1 MKKIRLILILVFGFL
16 CMYGQS
22 IKPEVIASS
31 GGYYES
37 NIGAINWTLGECIT
51 ETFSNGTFTL
61 TQGFQQGVYEINT
74 AIDNTENQLKITV
87 YPNPAIDFI
96 RLEIQ
101 PSLHN
106 IYSFVLTDSNGKC
119 LKQEK
124 ITSERTKIE
133 LVGYSSNAFI
143 LNVFTANQMLLKSFK
158 IIKTN

>member
-1 MKKIRLILILVFGFL
+1 MKKIRLILILAFGFL

-22 IKPEVIASS
+22 IKPDVIASS

-37 NIGAINWTLGECIT
+37 KIGTLSWTLGECIP
-51 ETFSNGTFTL
+51 ETFSNGSFTL
-61 TQGFQQGVYEINT
+61 TQGFQQGIYTINT
-74 AIDNTENQLKITV
+74 STDNTENQLKITV

-106 IYSFVLTDSNGKC
+106 IYSFVLTDSNGKF

-143 LNVFTANQMLLKSFK
+143 LNVFTANKMLLKSFK
-158 IIKTN
+158 IIKIN